1 MNKAAGGP
9 VNPQLMTKDNS
20 LFVVETHKN
29 CEFFRRFLTRHTPQE
44 GTA

>member
-1 MNKAAGGP
+1 MNKVAGGP
-9 VNPQLMTKDNS
+9 VNPQPMTKDNS

-29 CEFFRRFLTRHTPQE
+29 CEFFRLSLTRHTPQE